1 MSEAAKVLNRMGF
14 TEEIR
19 FRLGCLRH
27 AHRLHRELRAVREE
41 NRRRERRNAKLKA
54 ELARKNLRGL
64 RAEARTADPAR
75 LVWIF
80 GTGRVGSTWLMRMMG
95 ETHATWNEPLV
106 GRLFGDFLN
115 ATTDHQRRGSAFI
128 LGGGYDKRAL
138 RQFVLWSAGQ
148 RFPDADGIVIKEPHG
163 SVGAPYLSA
172 ALPESSF
179 ICLVR
184 DPRDV
189 VASSLDAARPDAWAT
204 RKRKRMGLPPQDPD
218 DMVRVGAERY
228 LKLMGASVA
237 TYGTHRGPKAMVRYE
252 ALRADTHGQVR
263 DLYGALRLTVNEG
276 TLRTAVEKQAWE
288 NVPEEKKGPGRTR
301 RKATPGGWR
310 EDLTEEQAREVERI
324 TAPLMD
330 ELGYER
336 LLT

>member
-1 MSEAAKVLNRMGF
+1 MGF
-14 TEEIR
+14 AEEIR
-19 FRLGCLRH
+19 FRLGSLRH

-41 NRRRERRNAKLKA
+41 NRR
-54 ELARKNLRGL
+54 L
-64 RAEARTADPAR
+64 RAEARAADPAR

-80 GTGRVGSTWLMRMMG
+80 GTVRVGSTWLMRMMG

-106 GRLFGDFLN
+106 GSLFGGFLN
-115 ATTDHQRRGSAFI
+115 ATTHHQRRGNDFI

-138 RQFVLWSAGQ
+138 RQFVLWNAGQ
-148 RFPDADGIVIKEPHG
+148 RFPDADGIVIKEPNG

-172 ALPESSF
+172 ALPESSL

-189 VASSLDAARPDAWAT
+189 VASGLDAARPGGWQT
-204 RKRKRMGLPPQDPD
+204 RLRKRRGLPPEDPD
-218 DMVRVGAERY
+218 DMVRSRAERY
-228 LKLMGASVA
+228 LNLMGASVA
-237 TYGTHRGPKAMVRYE
+237 TYGAHRGPKAMVRYE
-252 ALRADTHGQVR
+252 ALRTDTHEQLR
-263 DLYGALRLTVNEG
+263 DLYGALGLKVNEE

-288 NVPEEKKGPGRTR
+288 NVPEEKKGPGRGR

-310 EDLTEEQAREVERI
+310 EDLTEEEAREVERI
-324 TAPLMD
+324 TASLMD
-330 ELGYER
+330 ELGYAR